1 MIFTNFL
8 FIPAETLRNFIQ
20 KFGFGSQAIIPPG
33 KVKHTT
39 DESTS
44 SRFAKPILI
53 LYLALQML
61 IPFRYWLIGKD
72 VDWTGQA
79 SFFAWR
85 MKSYTKQCSIH
96 FYYQSKASDPKK
108 EYFMGRTINTMQI
121 NQMAQHA
128 NMIHQFVQHIKKDL
142 KKKEGIDNPIITSD
156 ILIAFNGRKPQYFID
171 PNFNLTDATLSNFSR
186 PNWVLQ
192 LQ

>member
-1 MIFTNFL
+1 
-8 FIPAETLRNFIQ
+8 
-20 KFGFGSQAIIPPG
+20 
-33 KVKHTT
+33 
-39 DESTS
+39 
-44 SRFAKPILI
+44 
-53 LYLALQML
+53 
-61 IPFRYWLIGKD
+61 
-72 VDWTGQA
+72 
-79 SFFAWR
+79 
-85 MKSYTKQCSIH
+85 
-96 FYYQSKASDPKK
+96 
-108 EYFMGRTINTMQI
+108 MGRTINTMQI

-171 PNFNLTDATLSNFSR
+171 PNFNLTEATLSNFSR